1 MESRIFRSV
10 DKLFA
15 AGPSDEEI
23 QLGFALALTSGSR
36 FVREGVR
43 REHKGKEV
51 QFHFT
56 FVPASAVRT
65 GLPTRSCRNSTVSSA
80 IRSEGPG
87 IGLLFR
93 ESKRLKDEFFVLLP
107 MLFHPFIPRLLP
119 GQLATVLAFDPFV
132 FSDLFLNEV
141 SDPVK
146 WIR

>member
-1 MESRIFRSV
+1 MRAGILRSV
-10 DKLFA
+10 DKLFVVA
-15 AGPSDEEI
+15 PSDEEP
-23 QLGFALALTSGSR
+23 QPGFALAFTSRSR
-36 FVREGVR
+36 FVRQGIQR
-43 REHKGKEV
+43 RHKGKEV

-56 FVPASAVRT
+56 FVPAPAVRRKP
-65 GLPTRSCRNSTVSSA
+65 LSRSCWNSTVSSA

-87 IGLLFR
+87 IALLFG
-93 ESKRLKDEFFVLLP
+93 ESKRLEDEFFVLFS